1 MRRPVAGSILALT
14 GGILALTLLAALL
27 LGCGK
32 RGGSDKTIRVVR
44 NIGGREGFK
53 QHFEAWKSAFE
64 KANPNWKMD
73 LIDLGDANGAAYYKT
88 CVATGDLPEIVQT
101 WSLTKYMVD
110 SDMLTPIPGS
120 YYEKFGVQM
129 PAPYKGQQYNSQGG
143 LQFLGIAVNK
153 AMWADVGVT
162 QPPATWDDLIAGLR
176 KLKDKGHRPLVYGG
190 RDWSA
195 ASPLSYALQVNLY
208 DPDPPA
214 GKPSWTQ
221 RRDRGEVKFTTDPTA
236 RRVVQKMVELLDLF
250 AEKGVL
256 SDGYPEQQRLF
267 YGNQG
272 AAWLMGCWIAGD
284 LEPNKVSQDIEYWPI
299 PSMTGAPAVFL
310 ASTRMQSG
318 WAISKSAPEE
328 KKQKALAVLEAFY
341 EPQVYQLYLNGEG
354 MFSMAR
360 KVPVAGPK
368 SNWPAA
374 QKLFDGMAAGLKAY
388 PTHTGWLL
396 GLEDQPPPS
405 MKWERVMQEILSG
418 EKDVDKLLAIL
429 DDEWGRAR
437 KGQ

>member
-1 MRRPVAGSILALT
+1 MRRPVT
-14 GGILALTLLAALL
+14 GGILALTLGLALL
-27 LGCGK
+27 FGCGK
-32 RGGSDKTIRVVR
+32 PQENARTIRVVR
-44 NIGGREGFK
+44 NIGGREGFR
-53 QHFEAWKSAFE
+53 QHFEAWKTAFE
-64 KANPNWKMD
+64 KANPGWKMD
-73 LIDLGDANGAAYYKT
+73 LTDLGDANAAAYYKT
-88 CVATGDLPEIVQT
+88 CVTTGDVPEIVQT

-110 SDMLTPIPGS
+110 SDMLTPIPDS
-120 YYEKFGVQM
+120 YYEKFGIQK

-153 AMWADVGVT
+153 AMWAGIGVA
-162 QPPATWDDLIAGLR
+162 QPPKTWDDFIACLK
-176 KLKDKGHRPLVYGG
+176 KLKEKGHRPLVYGG

-195 ASPLSYALQVNLY
+195 AVPLTYALQVNLY
-208 DPDPPA
+208 DPNPA
-214 GKPSWTQ
+214 PGKPSWTQ
-221 RRDRGEVKFTTDPTA
+221 RRDRGEVKFSTDPTA
-236 RRVVQKMVELLDLF
+236 RIVVQKMVELLDLF
-250 AEKGVL
+250 TEKGVL

-284 LEPNKVSQDIEYWPI
+284 LEPNKVTQEIDYWPV
-299 PSMTGAPAVFL
+299 PSMTGGSPVFI

-318 WAISKSAPEE
+318 WAISKSASEE
-328 KKQKALAVLEAFY
+328 KKQKAVAVLEAFY
-341 EPQVYQLYLNGEG
+341 EPQVYQVYLNGEG
-354 MFSMAR
+354 MFAMAQ
-360 KVPVAGPK
+360 KVPVNGPK
-368 SNWPAA
+368 SNWAAA